1 MPIEL
6 QIGLNAIYSYRRLA
20 YTPWHAIAEFVDNST
35 QSFFNNEAALRAVA
49 PSDERPLNVDI
60 EYSRSED
67 TIRIIDNAMGMSY
80 SELESAMFV
89 ANPPSNTSGRSK
101 YGMGLKTA
109 ASWLGN
115 LWTIRTK
122 KLGETTEYTLKVD
135 VQKVAEGHN
144 QLEME
149 IVEDLAPDLHH
160 TIIEITD
167 LNRRFHTRTISKI
180 SDYLSSMYREDFR
193 NGIMSLTWQGTSLS
207 WQELENEL
215 LTARDGSRYHKIF
228 DFTIKS
234 EEGVEK
240 PVHGWVGV
248 LEEGS
253 RAKAGFSILHSGR
266 VVKGWPDAWR
276 PESLYGQLQGS
287 NDLIN
292 QRLVGEI
299 HLDHFDVS
307 HTKDDILWLGDE
319 EEQIEEKLREHCG
332 DFRKVAKTYRRR
344 KDDQR
349 GPGEV
354 AVRSAVSKLKKELN
368 SPEMATLVTANPLLP
383 ETLVEQ
389 VVESIK
395 NSVVGKI
402 PETFSAQ
409 ITDNLIVKGYI
420 DDMSVNDPYLTID
433 RTNPKEIII
442 IVNASHPHW
451 NQLSGA
457 AGVLNYLR
465 HCTYDGIAEAQAQD
479 RKSGSARINP
489 DTVKLLKDR
498 LLRIPFEL
506 EQDEAEME
514 SEDELLDE

>member
-1 MPIEL
+1 MSIEL
-6 QIGLNAIYSYRRLA
+6 QIGLNAINSYRRLA

-35 QSFFNNEAALRAVA
+35 QSFFNNEEDLRTVA
-49 PSDERPLNVDI
+49 SPDQPPLSVDI
-60 EYSRSED
+60 EYNRHKD
-67 TIRIIDNAMGMSY
+67 TIRITDNAMGMSY
-80 SELESAMFV
+80 NELEDAMFV

-115 LWTIRTK
+115 LWKIKTK
-122 KLGETTEYTLKVD
+122 RLGETTEYTLTID
-135 VQKVAEGHN
+135 VNEVAEGHN
-144 QLEME
+144 QLEMK
-149 IVEDLAPDLHH
+149 VVDDLAPHLHY

-193 NGIMSLTWQGTSLS
+193 NGIMSLTWQETQLG

-215 LTARDGSRYHKIF
+215 LTARDGSKYHKTF
-228 DFTIKS
+228 NFTIEG
-234 EEGVEK
+234 EEDVEK

-253 RAKAGFSILHSGR
+253 RSKAGFSILHSGR

-319 EEQIEEKLREHCG
+319 EEQVQKKLREHCG
-332 DFRKVAKTYRRR
+332 DYREVARKYRRSR
-344 KDDQR
+344 DDQR

-354 AVRSAVSKLKKELN
+354 AVRSAVSKLSKELN
-368 SPEMATLVTANPLLP
+368 SPEMINLVTADPLLP
-383 ETLVEQ
+383 DTLVEQ
-389 VVESIK
+389 VVASVKI
-395 NSVVGKI
+395 SVVDKV
-402 PETFSAQ
+402 PVTFSAQ
-409 ITDNLIVKGYI
+409 ITEDLIVKGYI
-420 DDMSVNDPYLTID
+420 DEMSANDPYLTID

-451 NQLSGA
+451 NQLNGA

-479 RKSGSARINP
+479 KKSGSARINP

-506 EQDEAEME
+506 EQQDSELDE
-514 SEDELLDE
+514 EDELFDD